1 MRPGDLL
8 QIRPLVRS
16 WAGNSISGVKC
27 LVIEVLEEG
36 QVLIV
41 MAQGRTW
48 AALAEQLEPVDD

>member
-1 MRPGDLL
+1 MSPGDLV
-8 QIRPLVRS
+8 QVRPLVKS
-16 WAGNSISGVKC
+16 WAGNSIAGVKC

-48 AALAEQLEPVDD
+48 AALVEQLEPLDA

>member
-1 MRPGDLL
+1 MRPGDLV
-8 QIRPLVRS
+8 QVRPLVKS

-27 LVIEVLEEG
+27 LVIEVLEAG

-48 AALAEQLEPVDD
+48 AALVEQLEPVDA